1 MFADSLKQLALRLN
15 SRPEQKGRSLGPAA
29 E

>member
-15 SRPEQKGRSLGPAA
+15 ARPEQKGRRLGPTA